1 MGHRRYNLGVSG
13 VDTYLRLAL
22 IAVFLGAARFAGSGE
37 WDALL
42 LPAWPLFFAA
52 VAWCSIDPEA

>member
-1 MGHRRYNLGVSG
+1 MATELHLRRHPVRGN
-13 VDTYLRLAL
+13 LRLAL
-22 IAVFLGAARFAGSGE
+22 LAAFVGLARFAGSGE

-52 VAWCSIDPEA
+52 VAWCSIDAEA

>member
-1 MGHRRYNLGVSG
+1 LSS

-22 IAVFLGAARFAGSGE
+22 LAAFLGAARFAGSGE

-42 LPAWPLFFAA
+42 LPAWPLYFAA
-52 VAWCSIDPEA
+52 VLWCSIDPES